1 MAEFRKTLQGL
12 PWIAKLLL
20 VIVYDI
26 YGALYRIS
34 RGDAVGIVLGILQ
47 LVTGNIFGI
56 FWIIDLITMITKG
69 EISVLAD

>member
-20 VIVYDI
+20 VILYDI

-34 RGDAVGIVLGILQ
+34 RGDAVGIIVGVLQ

-56 FWIIDLITMITKG
+56 FWLIDLITIITKK
-69 EISVLAD
+69 EVTVVA

>member
-34 RGDAVGIVLGILQ
+34 RGDAVGIVVGVLQ
-47 LVTGNIFGI
+47 LVTGNFFGI
-56 FWIIDLITMITKG
+56 FWIIDLVTVIAKKEVT
-69 EISVLAD
+69 VLA